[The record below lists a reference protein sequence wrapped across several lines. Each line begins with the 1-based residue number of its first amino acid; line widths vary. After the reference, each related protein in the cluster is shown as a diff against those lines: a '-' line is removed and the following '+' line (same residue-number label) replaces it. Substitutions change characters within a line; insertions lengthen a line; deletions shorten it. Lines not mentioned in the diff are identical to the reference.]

1 MLLNWLS
8 GLFELLP
15 LTFAQA
21 IEVLVIVIIYSVV
34 LGIIESFIVKP
45 DDPKG
50 RKSL

>member
-1 MLLNWLS
+1 MFSWLS

-15 LTFAQA
+15 LTFSQT

-34 LGIIESFIVKP
+34 LGVIESFIVKP

-50 RKSL
+50 RKPL

>member
-8 GLFELLP
+8 ELP
-15 LTFAQA
+15 LTFAQT

-50 RKSL
+50 PATKS